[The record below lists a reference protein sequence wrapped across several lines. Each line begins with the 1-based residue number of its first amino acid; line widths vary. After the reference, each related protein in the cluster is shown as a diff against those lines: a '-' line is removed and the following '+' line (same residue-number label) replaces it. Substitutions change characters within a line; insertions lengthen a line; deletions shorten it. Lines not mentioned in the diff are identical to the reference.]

1 MGSRISFIKTD
12 EQTMLGDT
20 LREFLGS
27 TGSLDTVRDSSLT
40 KVAIDREIWDGLAEM
55 GLLGLHVP
63 EQYGGAGYSF
73 VETAIVF
80 EELGRRVVPVP
91 LLSTVM
97 AVQAILAAGSQEQ
110 KMALIPPMV
119 SGDQIAALAVFE
131 SAHDLDV
138 VETSATR
145 ADNGWVLSGIK
156 RYVIDAPNADVYVVS
171 ARTDDG
177 VGLFV
182 VDARAEGVN
191 VTAMP
196 SLDATRPLGE
206 VALDE
211 VVVVSEAH
219 LGASSGDGAVRSA
232 LDVGV
237 VAMAQEQAGG
247 AQRCLEMATEYAST
261 RYQFGRAI
269 GSFQAVKHMCADM
282 LVSVEH
288 AKSVASHAA
297 HSLDDQEEARIAVP
311 LAKSVCSDAY
321 METAGNTIQVFGGI
335 GFTWEHDAHLYF
347 KRAKSTSLLLGSV
360 DHYRDRLAEAIGI

>member
-1 MGSRISFIKTD
+1 VGSRISFARTD

-20 LREFLGS
+20 VREFLTS
-27 TGSLDTVRDSSLT
+27 TGTLDSVREASLT
-40 KVAIDREIWDGLAEM
+40 DAAIDRDIWNGLREM

-63 EQYGGAGYSF
+63 EEYGGAGYSF

-80 EELGRRVVPVP
+80 EELGRRVSPVP
-91 LLSTVM
+91 FLSTVM
-97 AVQAILAAGSQEQ
+97 AVQAILTAGSHEQ
-110 KMALIPPMV
+110 KTTLIPPMA
-119 SGDQIAALAVFE
+119 SGEQITALAVFE
-131 SAHDLDV
+131 SAHDLDR
-138 VETSATR
+138 VETSATPG
-145 ADNGWVLSGIK
+145 DNGWVLSGTK
-156 RYVIDAPNADVYVVS
+156 RYVIDAPNADVYVLS
-171 ARTDDG
+171 AATEDG

-182 VDARAEGVN
+182 VDARAEGVA
-191 VTAMP
+191 VTATP

-206 VALDE
+206 VTLDG
-211 VVVVSEAH
+211 VVVASDARLGGSSSESAIR
-219 LGASSGDGAVRSA
+219 AA

-237 VAMAQEQAGG
+237 VAMAQEQTGG
-247 AQRCLEMATEYAST
+247 AQRCLEMSTEYAIT

-288 AKSVASHAA
+288 AKSVAGHAA
-297 HSLDDQEEARIAVP
+297 RSLGDPEEARIAVP

-321 METAGNTIQVFGGI
+321 MKTAGSTIQVFGGI

-360 DHYRDRLAEAIGI
+360 DHYRDRLADAIGI